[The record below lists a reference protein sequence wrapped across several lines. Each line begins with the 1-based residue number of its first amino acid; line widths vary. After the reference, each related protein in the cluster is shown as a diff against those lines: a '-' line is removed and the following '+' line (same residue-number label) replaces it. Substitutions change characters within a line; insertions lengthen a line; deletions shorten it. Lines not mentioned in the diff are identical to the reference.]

1 MEKPEKNVKNMLISA
16 KDTSELMLDL
26 AYAAVFFNDRDIVE
40 EVIDLEKKMSEI
52 VDDLHVLCI
61 LAGRSPED
69 AQQISTILHIVMG
82 IEKIGDEASEIARVV
97 TKELGIPEELL
108 LDLRHAEEV
117 VGRTMVGE
125 ESPLQNIPLRKLN
138 LAQETGMWIIAIRRD
153 KEWIIGPGGDDVLY
167 RGDVLIV
174 QGSEEGLESLSNLAR
189 SPLPRGIAIPE
200 TKTPLPGLEQAVD
213 LVVELKNLAEVAVDL
228 AYSCLLFQDKG
239 LAAEVSDMEDQSDD
253 MQRELEK
260 WVLTT
265 AKDYPR
271 PENLRGLI
279 QLARASEAIVD
290 ASRGMTSLT
299 EKEKPVHPVITV
311 ALQETL
317 EVVMRQMI
325 DAGSKASGMSLK
337 QFLKTTK
344 LGLSPLAIQR
354 GRRWFCRPRPDFI
367 LKGEDLLIVT
377 GPPESEKKLK
387 QLCRVKSNKLKKNM
401 KKNGE
406 ERPWLE

>member
-1 MEKPEKNVKNMLISA
+1 MERPEKNVKNMLISA

-40 EVIDLEKKMSEI
+40 EVIDLEKNMSEI
-52 VDDLHVLCI
+52 VHDLQVLCI

-69 AQQISTILHIVMG
+69 AQQVSTILHIATG

-97 TKELGIPEELL
+97 TKDLGIPEELL

-117 VGRTMVGE
+117 IGRAMVGE
-125 ESPLQNIPLRKLN
+125 DSPLQNIPLRKLN
-138 LAQETGMWIIAIRRD
+138 LAQETGMWVIAIHRD
-153 KEWIIGPGGDDVLY
+153 KDWIIGPGGDDILY

-174 QGSEEGLESLSNLAR
+174 QGAEEGLEGLSNLAR
-189 SPLPRGIAIPE
+189 SPLSRSIAIPE
-200 TKTPLPGLEQAVD
+200 IKTSLPGLEQAVD
-213 LVVELKNLAEVAVDL
+213 LVVELKDLAEIAVNL
-228 AYSCLLFQDKG
+228 AYSSLLFQDKA
-239 LAAEVSDMEDQSDD
+239 LAVEVSGMEHQSDN

-265 AKDYPR
+265 AKEYPR

-290 ASRGMTSLT
+290 AARGMTSLI
-299 EKEKPVHPVITV
+299 EKEKPLHPVITV

-317 EVVMRQMI
+317 EVVMQEMI
-325 DAGSKASGMSLK
+325 GAGSKIAGMSLK

-354 GRRWFCRPRPDFI
+354 GRRWFCRPRPNFV
-367 LKGEDLLIVT
+367 LKEEDLLIVT
-377 GPPESEKKLK
+377 GPPESENKLH
-387 QLCRVKSNKLKKNM
+387 QLCQAKANKIKKNM
-401 KKNGE
+401 IKKE
-406 ERPWLE
+406 E

>member
-1 MEKPEKNVKNMLISA
+1 MERPEKNVKNMLISA

-26 AYAAVFFNDRDIVE
+26 AYAAVFFGDRDIVQ

-52 VDDLHVLCI
+52 VYELQVLCI

-97 TKELGIPEELL
+97 TKDLGIPAELL

-117 VGRTMVGE
+117 VGRAMVGE
-125 ESPLQNIPLRKLN
+125 DSPLQNIPLRKLN
-138 LAQETGMWIIAIRRD
+138 LTQESGMWVIAIRRD
-153 KEWIIGPGGDDVLY
+153 KDWIIGPGGDDILY

-174 QGSEEGLESLSNLAR
+174 QGAEEGLEGLSNLAR

-200 TKTPLPGLEQAVD
+200 VKTSLPGLEQAVD
-213 LVVELKNLAEVAVDL
+213 LVVELKNLAEVAVNL
-228 AYSCLLFQDKG
+228 AYSSLLFRDKA
-239 LAAEVSDMEDQSDD
+239 LAVEVADMEEQSDN

-265 AKDYPR
+265 AKDYPK

-290 ASRGMTSLT
+290 ASRGMTSLI
-299 EKEKPVHPVITV
+299 EKEKPLHPVITV

-317 EVVMRQMI
+317 EIVMRQMI
-325 DAGSKASGMSLK
+325 GAGSKIVGMPLK

-354 GRRWFCRPRPDFI
+354 GRRWFCRPRPDFV
-367 LKGEDLLIVT
+367 LRGEDLLIVT
-377 GPPESEKKLK
+377 GPPESEDKLRH
-387 QLCRVKSNKLKKNM
+387 LCKTKDKPK
-401 KKNGE
+401 
-406 ERPWLE
+406 ERHRENRNYA

>member
-1 MEKPEKNVKNMLISA
+1 MERPEKNVKNMLISA

-40 EVIDLEKKMSEI
+40 EVIDLEKNMSEI
-52 VDDLHVLCI
+52 IHDLQILCI

-69 AQQISTILHIVMG
+69 AQQVSGILHIAMA
-82 IEKIGDEASEIARVV
+82 IEKIRDEASEIARVV
-97 TKELGIPEELL
+97 TKDLGIPEELL

-117 VGRTMVGE
+117 IGRAMVGE
-125 ESPLQNIPLRKLN
+125 DSPLQNIPLRELN
-138 LAQETGMWIIAIRRD
+138 LAQETGMWVIAIRRD
-153 KEWIIGPGGDDVLY
+153 KDWIIGPGGDDILY

-174 QGSEEGLESLSNLAR
+174 QGAEEGLESLSNLAR
-189 SPLPRGIAIPE
+189 SLLPRSIAIPE
-200 TKTPLPGLEQAVD
+200 SKTPLPGLEQAVD
-213 LVVELKNLAEVAVDL
+213 LVVELKDLAEIAVNL
-228 AYSCLLFQDKG
+228 AYSSLLFQDKA
-239 LAAEVSDMEDQSDD
+239 LAVEVSGMEQQIDN

-265 AKDYPR
+265 AKEYPR

-290 ASRGMTSLT
+290 AARGMTSLI
-299 EKEKPVHPVITV
+299 EKEKPLHPVITV

-317 EVVMRQMI
+317 EVVMQEMI
-325 DAGSKASGMSLK
+325 GAGSRIAGMSLK

-377 GPPESEKKLK
+377 GPPESEDKLQ
-387 QLCRVKSNKLKKNM
+387 QLCQGKGNKIKK
-401 KKNGE
+401 KH
-406 ERPWLE
+406 